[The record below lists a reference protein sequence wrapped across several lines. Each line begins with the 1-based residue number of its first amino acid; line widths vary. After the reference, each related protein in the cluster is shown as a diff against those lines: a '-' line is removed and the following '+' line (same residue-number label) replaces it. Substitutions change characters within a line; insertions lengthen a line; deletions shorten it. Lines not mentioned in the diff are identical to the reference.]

1 MACEG
6 MGMERNSFL
15 RRAVLFRSAPITMGG
30 LALFLVILSITEG
43 VPHLMAI
50 ALLPIGV
57 GCLVTLVAAV
67 ETLSV
72 LHVDQNGICCTVL
85 GKSCWTYAWKEIR
98 AFEFGRGYFTKI
110 VKITFRDNEENRVV
124 DIEITR
130 RCLKILRDNCPLEEI
145 RAKIDGYTRGRY

>member
-1 MACEG
+1 
-6 MGMERNSFL
+6 MERNSFL

-30 LALFLVILSITEG
+30 LTLFLVILFITEG

-67 ETLSV
+67 ETLPV
-72 LHVDQNGICCTVL
+72 LHVDQNGICCTLL
-85 GKSCWTYAWKEIR
+85 GKSCWTYAWKEIL